1 MQVHN
6 YNTVGNFIRFYEEFK
21 KSNETHLESFFRKY
35 HPLISAD
42 HHTCVG
48 LSLELIKELSVLE
61 EQYSGFID
69 KLFLV
74 SCEECIDD
82 IISYT
87 SELPDPYDSEKEHVL
102 LALKFSISDRCG
114 ILLLDPGYHIGRVIT
129 VMNDGDYPHTGWFE
143 QSNENSCR
151 KEYNYEFDFDNEDY
165 VLWQVKENRSN
176 NAVKF
181 ISNLIYVKVPYL
193 APVDVTERMNL
204 VGEFKCVV
212 SRNRVGRLKA
222 GIYFPITKKGINQF
236 TIFYTDGNITKRE
249 KMDFSIIENNN
260 LTSMQQNLLKE
271 CNRQLGFSDNKLMKM
286 LQCINVIIHNDNFIK
301 QLLQISDDIDKLGQ
315 VEE

>member
-1 MQVHN
+1 M
-6 YNTVGNFIRFYEEFK
+6 
-21 KSNETHLESFFRKY
+21 ESFFRKY

-61 EQYSGFID
+61 EQYPGFID

-74 SCEECIDD
+74 SCEECVDD

-102 LALKFSISDRCG
+102 LALKFSISGRCG

-129 VMNDGDYPHTGWFE
+129 VMNDGDCPHTGEYLISFKIPDFYIFYLTVVCCNAGWFE

-165 VLWQVKENRSN
+165 VLWQVKENRPN
-176 NAVKF
+176 NAVKL

-212 SRNRVGRLKA
+212 SRNRVGCLKA
-222 GIYFPITKKGINQF
+222 GIYFPITKKGINEF
-236 TIFYTDGNITKRE
+236 TIFYTDGSITKRE
-249 KMDFSIIENNN
+249 KMDFSIIENVRLVN
-260 LTSMQQNLLKE
+260 
-271 CNRQLGFSDNKLMKM
+271 
-286 LQCINVIIHNDNFIK
+286 
-301 QLLQISDDIDKLGQ
+301 
-315 VEE
+315 

>member
-1 MQVHN
+1 MKLLILCRYTDTLEFFQMF
-6 YNTVGNFIRFYEEFK
+6 FILDIFKLSNWNAFCRFYEEFK

-129 VMNDGDYPHTGWFE
+129 VMNDGDYPHTG
-143 QSNENSCR
+143 
-151 KEYNYEFDFDNEDY
+151 EYLFSF
-165 VLWQVKENRSN
+165 
-176 NAVKF
+176 
-181 ISNLIYVKVPYL
+181 LIPH
-193 APVDVTERMNL
+193 
-204 VGEFKCVV
+204 FC
-212 SRNRVGRLKA
+212 
-222 GIYFPITKKGINQF
+222 IF
-236 TIFYTDGNITKRE
+236 T
-249 KMDFSIIENNN
+249 
-260 LTSMQQNLLKE
+260 QQ
-271 CNRQLGFSDNKLMKM
+271 
-286 LQCINVIIHNDNFIK
+286 
-301 QLLQISDDIDKLGQ
+301 
-315 VEE
+315 